1 MQWGFTE
8 NQTYIRLTNSNMS
21 NNIDSL
27 PLTREVDFAK
37 QKTEGENRQTLF
49 VSKISQNRLSLSHFV
64 TAPSSEGAEQ
74 KIENY
79 IRI

>member
-37 QKTEGENRQTLF
+37 QKTEGENTTPQSRWSRDSSPDKGSLF
-49 VSKISQNRLSLSHFV
+49 GSQLFDLFQFV
-64 TAPSSEGAEQ
+64 
-74 KIENY
+74 
-79 IRI
+79 